1 MSKEVSLIFQ
11 DCPYC
16 APREEWGK
24 RQTEF
29 AEKNGIK
36 VVETFFKLPGVKG
49 LILEARSHGIETM
62 PFFTDGKIFSME
74 LSDFVSGVKKS
85 QPETPEE
92 TERTEVATIKRV
104 ARQKKITKTAKI
116 AEPAEEK
123 VDEVIPKE

>member
-29 AEKNGIK
+29 AKNNGIK
-36 VVETFFKLPGVKG
+36 VVETHFKLPGVKG

-74 LSDFVSGVKKS
+74 LSDFVSSPHKS
-85 QPETPEE
+85 QEKTPDES
-92 TERTEVATIKRV
+92 ERAEVATAKR
-104 ARQKKITKTAKI
+104 ATKQKKVSKTAKVE
-116 AEPAEEK
+116 EPTEEK